1 MRSGAIYVPA
11 SLADLSATTG
21 EPPPLSTRPALPLTR
36 TSAAQDASA
45 GPIPHLTPRQ
55 AEVLPLIVQGMSNK
69 EIARALRMGEGTV
82 KVHVAALFRTLGVK
96 AEPPSPQP
104 EHA

>member
-1 MRSGAIYVPA
+1 LEAGAHGYIPKGLGAVELAAAIKTVRSGAIYVPA

-69 EIARALRMGEGTV
+69 EIARALRMGELTIC
-82 KVHVAALFRTLGVK
+82 
-96 AEPPSPQP
+96 
-104 EHA
+104 